1 MGFKFQ
7 PLGKISNFDIWVWPQ
22 FFGQFQHWMN
32 HEWELIYLYGGG
44 SEQKSPVGRVW
55 TEVPNRGEGLSPDK
69 YMKHLHLA
77 WKMQWKQS
85 DSLKNT

>member
-1 MGFKFQ
+1 
-7 PLGKISNFDIWVWPQ
+7 
-22 FFGQFQHWMN
+22 MN

-77 WKMQWKQS
+77 WKMQ
-85 DSLKNT
+85 